1 MDSIEEIRG
10 RLMKL
15 HQEKLEVALANKDAP
30 LSLDLQEI
38 EDICEFFNC
47 FLYD

>member
-1 MDSIEEIRG
+1 MENELRD
-10 RLMKL
+10 RLIKF
-15 HQEKLEVALANKDAP
+15 HTEKLEVARFHEDAP

-38 EDICEFFNC
+38 DDLCEFLNT